1 MGDIVLEH
9 ANGLIVG
16 VALKLSVWMGVE
28 SNLGLLG
35 QGGG

>member
-1 MGDIVLEH
+1 MGDIVLGL

-16 VALKLSVWMGVE
+16 VALNLSVWMGVE